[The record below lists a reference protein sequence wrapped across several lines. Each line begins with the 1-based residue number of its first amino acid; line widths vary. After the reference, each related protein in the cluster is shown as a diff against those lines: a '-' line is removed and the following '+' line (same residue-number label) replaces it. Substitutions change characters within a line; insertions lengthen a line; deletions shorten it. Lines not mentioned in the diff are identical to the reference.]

1 MSIPIC
7 IFRYFFNKSE
17 GPAEEVW
24 LNEVFFLWNM
34 KEPDSTEGHTTGH
47 VAQPQ
52 PPRLEDVKKWNGG
65 TNSPK
70 GLWIRLFD
78 RWLYP
83 PPVNTER
90 SP

>member
-1 MSIPIC
+1 MIFVSRHSRHFLRHYVFIC
-7 IFRYFFNKSE
+7 PTIVKCFFVCNI
-17 GPAEEVW
+17 
-24 LNEVFFLWNM
+24 